1 MGEYVHHRSLRTS
14 LRKSTSPSRLPSS
27 VAPNGLAV
35 LAKLPGLLDSIEKS
49 TMDRF
54 LTCSAVEEDK
64 RVLLDMPVKTPPN
77 GHRTIL
83 VRRAALH
90 KAIVD
95 FAVKS
100 GVEIRWNNKLVDLE
114 QYEDSVTVKFD
125 NGLEDTASFV
135 VGCDGLHSNTRIC
148 LFGEQKADYT
158 GLVQVGDVCIYN
170 QITQP
175 LFCSFCRSAESL
187 LRRNV

>member
-1 MGEYVHHRSLRTS
+1 MS
-14 LRKSTSPSRLPSS
+14 
-27 VAPNGLAV
+27 PNGLAV
-35 LAKLPGLLDSIEKS
+35 LAKLPGLLESIEKS
-49 TMDRF
+49 TLDRF

-64 RVLLDMPVKTPPN
+64 RVLLDMPLKPPPS

-90 KAIVD
+90 KAIID

-100 GVEIRWNNKLVDLE
+100 GVEIRWNYKLVDLE
-114 QYEDSVTVKFD
+114 QHEEFVTVKFD
-125 NGLEDTASFV
+125 DGLEDTASFV

-158 GLVQVGDVCIYN
+158 GLVQVRDV
-170 QITQP
+170 
-175 LFCSFCRSAESL
+175 
-187 LRRNV
+187 